1 MNIYWFPSFTVKLK
15 KPKSTQFARD
25 GKVRKCY
32 TDFSTLNDKALEQFS
47 DEMDLGYS
55 PFLGWEGEMRD
66 FVLHEHQYT
75 FLKLRR

>member
-1 MNIYWFPSFTVKLK
+1 M
-15 KPKSTQFARD
+15 
-25 GKVRKCY
+25 
-32 TDFSTLNDKALEQFS
+32 ALS
-47 DEMDLGYS
+47 IISMDLGYS